1 MSDTPL
7 SVPLTE
13 QHQTNFF
20 DCGESK
26 LDNWLD
32 THALNEQRVGKSRT
46 HVWVDAGGEYVVGY
60 YTLSQTTVRETE
72 DEPGLFR
79 KIRPPKYRGEEA
91 PGILVG
97 KFALDNDLQNKGLAL
112 DLLADA
118 YLNAYDAV
126 SLVGGV
132 FLVIEPKQNR
142 DRLRKLYE
150 TFGFQSIE
158 GSNRMFLN
166 FEDFNEGT
174 PIDA

>member
-1 MSDTPL
+1 MSETYL

-20 DCGESK
+20 ECGEGK

-32 THALNEQRVGKSRT
+32 THALPEQNVGKSRT
-46 HVWVDAGGEYVVGY
+46 HVWVDQGGEYVVGY
-60 YTLSQTTVRETE
+60 YTLSQTTVRETD
-72 DEPGLFR
+72 DEPGLFK
-79 KIRPPKYRGEEA
+79 KIRPPKFRGEEA
-91 PGILVG
+91 PGILIG
-97 KFALDNDLQNKGLAL
+97 KFALDQSLQRQQLSL

-126 SLVGGV
+126 RLVGGV

-142 DRLRKLYE
+142 ERLRKLYE
-150 TFGFQSIE
+150 TFGFLSIE

-166 FEDFNEGT
+166 FEDFNKGT
-174 PIDA
+174 PFDA